1 MLKNILKLEGSQR
14 LGRNEQRA
22 INGGGRPGPRLCCDP
37 ALRCCT
43 TSHLA
48 QNNASCGGTYISG
61 CQYHPASGCCI

>member
-1 MLKNILKLEGSQR
+1 MKKQILN
-14 LGRNEQRA
+14 LGNALNKAEQTQ
-22 INGGGRPGPRLCCDP
+22 INGGLKLKPTLCCDP

-61 CQYHPASGCCI
+61 CQYHPATECCI